1 MSQHVYYMNQT
12 KMLKQIREQVLADCH
27 TTGVDNDESTTSYTV
42 VFLNM
47 SLSLIDALNIAV
59 SC

>member
-12 KMLKQIREQVLADCH
+12 KMLKQIREQVLADYH

-42 VFLNM
+42 VFLNV
-47 SLSLIDALNIAV
+47 SLLLIDALNVAV